1 MQVPFLVYKEN
12 QIILI
17 QSIMQSIIKNSAKVM
32 LLACVSLIMLTGCSD
47 KKSQLKLG
55 IQIANKQCPI
65 KVGAAGEVTSIT
77 FDDKDV
83 IYAMSMDEDYA
94 NLEALEKNPESM
106 KSAVSAMFRN
116 PQGDIK
122 KMLDLVVETN
132 SGVKFIYKGKTSG
145 KEVECYLTTEDLK
158 ELLNSKMSAK
168 ESNQKKL
175 EELVN
180 ITNVSCPMT
189 IDEATVMEKLEI
201 EGDNVVYLYKVDED
215 MVDVDA
221 LESNKE
227 EMKQGIKNSLNVADP
242 SLKSFL
248 EACLNDKKNL
258 VYRYTGNTSGNSME
272 CVLEVSEIKELLK

>member
-1 MQVPFLVYKEN
+1 
-12 QIILI
+12 
-17 QSIMQSIIKNSAKVM
+17 MQSIIKNSAKVM

-65 KVGAAGEVTSIT
+65 KAGAAGEVTSIT

-83 IYAMSMDEDYA
+83 IYTMSLDEDYA

-132 SGVKFIYKGKTSG
+132 SGIKFIYKGKTSG

-158 ELLNSKMSAK
+158 SLLDSKMSAE
-168 ESNQKKL
+168 ESAQKKL

-180 ITNVSCPMT
+180 VTNVSCPVT
-189 IDEATVMEKLEI
+189 IDEATVLEKLVI
-201 EGDNVVYLYKVDED
+201 EADDVVYIYKINEEAVD
-215 MVDVDA
+215 MDA
-221 LESNKE
+221 LKGNKE
-227 EMKQGIKNSLNVADP
+227 QMKQGIKGSLNVSDP
-242 SLKSFL
+242 ALKAFL
-248 EACLNDKKNL
+248 EACLNDNKNL
-258 VYRYTGNTSGNSME
+258 AYRYVGDTSGDTME
-272 CVLEVSEIKELLK
+272 CVFSVSELKELLK

>member
-1 MQVPFLVYKEN
+1 
-12 QIILI
+12 
-17 QSIMQSIIKNSAKVM
+17 MQSIIKNSAKVM
-32 LLACVSLIMLTGCSD
+32 LLACVSLIMFTGCSD

-55 IQIANKQCPI
+55 IEMANKQCPI
-65 KVGAAGEVTSIT
+65 RVGAAGEVSSIT
-77 FDDKDV
+77 FDGKDV
-83 IYAMSMDEDYA
+83 IYTMVMDEDYA

-158 ELLNSKMSAK
+158 NLVDSKMSVE
-168 ESNQKKL
+168 ESNRKKL

-180 ITNVSCPMT
+180 VTNVSCPMT
-189 IDEATVMEKLEI
+189 IDEATVLEKLTI
-201 EGDNVVYLYKVDED
+201 EGDNVVYIYKVDEEA
-215 MVDVDA
+215 VDIDA

-227 EMKQGIKNSLNVADP
+227 EMKQSIKSSLDVSDP
-242 SLKSFL
+242 SLKNFL
-248 EACLNDKKNL
+248 EACLKDKKNV
-258 VYRYTGNTSGNSME
+258 VYRYTGNTSGDSME
-272 CVLEVSEIKELLK
+272 CVLEVSEIKELL